1 MSGTVAHVL
10 RECSSR
16 FNRAGVASSGTS
28 EDCVPEDWGFGEW
41 VRSRMIASFA
51 KLFGSRQL
59 WRVGPNGRFRTWRS
73 FPSTYSFAL
82 RYVSY
87 LRLMLVRDKAS
98 KVLPAMKNVKD
109 RALEVLGTLQGNKGR
124 PDDGREYIG
133 LSE

>member
-1 MSGTVAHVL
+1 
-10 RECSSR
+10 
-16 FNRAGVASSGTS
+16 
-28 EDCVPEDWGFGEW
+28 
-41 VRSRMIASFA
+41 MIASFA

-98 KVLPAMKNVKD
+98 KVLPAMKNIFSVD
-109 RALEVLGTLQGNKGR
+109 FWLPELILQAIEQFTYALRRSGNCIDGSYWEGGGANSPGVQGRNAQMSLMTLLHFVCIVHCTTN
-124 PDDGREYIG
+124 
-133 LSE
+133 